1 MKRLL
6 AACLLLVAGALVQP
20 SQAGQKSDAAA
31 VSTEDDR
38 IVDQVRMRLA
48 GDADVKGG
56 ALEVS
61 AKDGEVI
68 IKGRVDTEKGK
79 SKATKLAKKVKGV
92 KSVDNELSVGP
103 PV

>member
-6 AACLLLVAGALVQP
+6 ACLLLCAGALVLP
-20 SQAGQKSDAAA
+20 LWAAGQKPAAA
-31 VSTEDDR
+31 STEDDR
-38 IVDQVRMRLA
+38 IVDQIRMRLA
-48 GDADVKGG
+48 GDQDVKGG

-61 AKDGEVI
+61 AKDGDVV

-79 SKATKLAKKVKGV
+79 SKATRLAKKVKGV

>member
-6 AACLLLVAGALVQP
+6 ACLLLCAGALVLP
-20 SQAGQKSDAAA
+20 SWAAGQKPAAA
-31 VSTEDDR
+31 STEDDR
-38 IVDQVRMRLA
+38 IVDQIRMRLA
-48 GDADVKGG
+48 GDQDVKGG

-61 AKDGEVI
+61 AKDGDVV

-79 SKATKLAKKVKGV
+79 NKAARLAKKVKGV

>member
-6 AACLLLVAGALVQP
+6 AVLLLSAGALM
-20 SQAGQKSDAAA
+20 QAQQMPT
-31 VSTEDDR
+31 STEDDR
-38 IVDQVRMRLA
+38 IIDQVRIRLA

-56 ALEVS
+56 ALDVTV
-61 AKDGEVI
+61 KDGAVV

>member
-6 AACLLLVAGALVQP
+6 ACLLLLAGALVLP
-20 SQAGQKSDAAA
+20 SWAAQKPAAA
-31 VSTEDDR
+31 STEDDR
-38 IVDQVRMRLA
+38 IIDQVRMRLA

-56 ALEVS
+56 ALDVN
-61 AKDGEVI
+61 AKDGEVT

>member
-6 AACLLLVAGALVQP
+6 ACLLLLAGALVQP
-20 SQAGQKSDAAA
+20 SFSFQKPAADT

-38 IVDQVRMRLA
+38 IIDQVRMRLA

-56 ALEVS
+56 ALEVTV
-61 AKDGEVI
+61 KDGDVV

-92 KSVDNELSVGP
+92 KAVDNQLSVGP